1 MRYKIL
7 LYYKY
12 TKVENPEALSAWHRG
27 VCEVLGLK
35 GRILIAKEGING
47 TVEGTVENT
56 EKYKTML
63 KEIGKTPETKMMGK
77 FRNIEFKESEGTG
90 NAFPK
95 MKIKVRNEIVSLHLG
110 DEDVDPNKITGKR
123 LSPDELKRWYQSN
136 EDFVVLDMRNDYE
149 YAVGR
154 FKNSVNPQIENFREV
169 PQHLEEIA
177 KYKDKKVLTVCTGGV
192 RCEKASGYL
201 LKKGFKDVYQLDGG
215 IVTYMEKFKNND
227 FLGKLYVFDSRLT
240 MAYLPDEKR
249 VMVGKCDKCTTS
261 SENYI
266 NCYYPTCHAHFI
278 CCESCIIQNDVYCG
292 LKCRILHWCENFSKL
307 NIFSKL

>member
-1 MRYKIL
+1 MNHEIIL
-7 LYYKY
+7 FYKY
-12 TKVENPEALSAWHRG
+12 TRIEDPEVLKNTQREL
-27 VCEVLGLK
+27 CEKLGLK
-35 GRILIAKEGING
+35 GRVIIAREGINATIG
-47 TVEGTVENT
+47 GRASQLDEFVLSLKTDPRFSDVEVKRSKGA
-56 EKYKTML
+56 
-63 KEIGKTPETKMMGK
+63 PD
-77 FRNIEFKESEGTG
+77 
-90 NAFPK
+90 AFPRLHV
-95 MKIKVRNEIVSLHLG
+95 KVRPEIVTAKLG
-110 DEDVDPNKITGKR
+110 EDDVDPAKQTGMRLQPESLHEWIREGKR
-123 LSPDELKRWYQSN
+123 FKII
-136 EDFVVLDMRNDYE
+136 DMRNEYE
-149 YAVGR
+149 FKSGHFKDSVFSGMKHFRDLSKAVS
-154 FKNSVNPQIENFREV
+154 NLT
-169 PQHLEEIA
+169 HL
-177 KYKDKKVLTVCTGGV
+177 KDETVVTVCTGGV